1 MTDMGS
7 AAATKFELAK
17 LLAFVRRDLLVLF
30 SYRLA
35 FLGDIANLAFQSLT
49 FYFVSLMINPAT
61 LPEYGGTQSTYMAF
75 VGIGIAFGAFMQV
88 GMGRVV
94 SRIRNEQVLGT
105 LESLFM
111 TPTRPLTL
119 QVGLV
124 VYDLIYIPI
133 RTGIFLAI
141 LMGIFGVRFD
151 AGAVAPALAVL
162 LLFIP
167 LVWGLGMLGAG
178 SVLTFRRG
186 GGVIGLIGAGISV
199 GSGAYFPLDLMPD
212 WLTPILEASPVA
224 VAFDAARRTLIGGE
238 GWADITGG
246 LVYLF
251 FSGVVSLAVGLWAVG
266 AAIRRERRMGTL
278 SHY

>member
-1 MTDMGS
+1 MPMTDVVS
-7 AAATKFELAK
+7 TAAKVELAK

-49 FYFVSLMINPAT
+49 FYFVSLMIDPAT
-61 LPEYGGTQSTYMAF
+61 LPEYGGTQATYMAF

-124 VYDLIYIPI
+124 V
-133 RTGIFLAI
+133 
-141 LMGIFGVRFD
+141 
-151 AGAVAPALAVL
+151 
-162 LLFIP
+162 
-167 LVWGLGMLGAG
+167 
-178 SVLTFRRG
+178 
-186 GGVIGLIGAGISV
+186 
-199 GSGAYFPLDLMPD
+199 
-212 WLTPILEASPVA
+212 
-224 VAFDAARRTLIGGE
+224 
-238 GWADITGG
+238 
-246 LVYLF
+246 
-251 FSGVVSLAVGLWAVG
+251 
-266 AAIRRERRMGTL
+266 
-278 SHY
+278 